1 MLPSTFSCPTF
12 WGVHKVQATDWKAVF
27 GNRTPSKRQKWNRFK
42 CVLMTP
48 YVYPIKRYHCIQ
60 TSYYQLKMI
69 ILTFTMSLL
78 RCVSKWLWLVTRPK
92 PALWLDDKI
101 VELSTILKHF
111 WSGLPRFYLSGIVLD
126 ESHNRTEAGFH
137 CNLFIWPIK
146 SCLKPYLS
154 VLVTLKCLKLIT
166 LCIFVG
172 AFMF

>member
-12 WGVHKVQATDWKAVF
+12 WGVHKVQATNWKAVF
-27 GNRTPSKRQKWNRFK
+27 GYRTLSKRQKWNRFK

-78 RCVSKWLWLVTRPK
+78 RCVSKWLWLANGHKPK
-92 PALWLDDKI
+92 TGSLIGRYDGRI
-101 VELSTILKHF
+101 VVNFESFKLKHHK
-111 WSGLPRFYLSGIVLD
+111 SGLPRFYLSGIVLD

-137 CNLFIWPIK
+137 CTLIIWPIK
-146 SCLKPYLS
+146 SCLKPYLVCWS
-154 VLVTLKCLKLIT
+154 LSNV
-166 LCIFVG
+166 
-172 AFMF
+172 